1 MQSHE
6 PCKAGEITLFEFSVV
21 IAANFNNP
29 AILNPDF
36 LLYNEI
42 VDNRYEVNDSPIT
55 TPAFSQVKFNNGISV
70 SSSPD
75 QVVFQQ
81 KGDKLSSNDIC
92 SPSIAM
98 RYLKCVP
105 HVSYSAIGINPKG
118 FSIKQSENHV
128 LNMLREGGSWIRFKD
143 ISPAVNLK
151 TTYDFGDRKI
161 ALEISRSHQLTTSKN
176 IAGTVF
182 QANFHHESKGQNVGS
197 RINHLISILESW
209 KRDLDNFF
217 DLVNKYC

>member
-1 MQSHE
+1 MQSQE
-6 PCKAGEITLFEFSVV
+6 PRKAREITLFEFSVV

-36 LLYNEI
+36 LRYNDI
-42 VDNRYEVNDSPIT
+42 VDNQYEVNDSPIT

-70 SSSPD
+70 SSTPD

-81 KGDKLSSNDIC
+81 TGDGLSRNEIY

-161 ALEISRSHQLTTSKN
+161 ALEISRSHRLTISKN
-176 IAGTVF
+176 LAGTVF
-182 QANFHHESKGQNVGS
+182 QANFHHKSQGRNVSS

-209 KRDLDNFF
+209 KRDLDDFF
-217 DLVNKYC
+217 DLVDKYW

>member
-1 MQSHE
+1 MQSQIPHNAE
-6 PCKAGEITLFEFSVV
+6 EVTLFEFSVV

-36 LLYNEI
+36 LRYNKI
-42 VDNRYEVNDSPIT
+42 VDNQYEENDSPIT

-70 SSSPD
+70 TSTPD

-81 KGDKLSSNDIC
+81 SGDELNPNEIC

-105 HVSYSAIGINPKG
+105 HVSYSAVGINPKG
-118 FSIKQSENHV
+118 YSINQSEKHV
-128 LNMLREGGSWIRFKD
+128 LNMLREGGSWINFKD
-143 ISPAVNLK
+143 INPAVTLK
-151 TTYDFGDRKI
+151 TAYDFGNRKI

-176 IAGTVF
+176 KAGTVF
-182 QANFHHESKGQNVGS
+182 QANFHHESKGQNVVS
-197 RINHLISILESW
+197 RIKHINSILKSW
-209 KRDLDNFF
+209 KSDLDEFF
-217 DLVNKYC
+217 VLVDKYC

>member
-55 TPAFSQVKFNNGISV
+55 TPAFSQVIFNNGISV

-105 HVSYSAIGINPKG
+105 HV
-118 FSIKQSENHV
+118 FV
-128 LNMLREGGSWIRFKD
+128 
-143 ISPAVNLK
+143 
-151 TTYDFGDRKI
+151 
-161 ALEISRSHQLTTSKN
+161 
-176 IAGTVF
+176 
-182 QANFHHESKGQNVGS
+182 
-197 RINHLISILESW
+197 
-209 KRDLDNFF
+209 
-217 DLVNKYC
+217 